1 MATVSRLLA
10 PVPAAAVALVLF
22 LLPAIPAL
30 ADTTINV
37 DATCSL
43 ANAIRSAN
51 GDAQTGSTMNQCEDG
66 TDADASASPPE
77 DGNDIIVM
85 SSSVNLGADLPSIT
99 SKLTLNGNNRNVSGQ
114 NTYALFV
121 ITASADVTIN
131 DLGIGYGKTVDNGGG
146 IHLRGKLTLNRV
158 TLIGNNATLR
168 GGGIYAQNA
177 DLTINRGNFRNNSA
191 QNGGGIYHDMG
202 GSKVATATTINNSMI
217 FDNSAPTGGG
227 IFLTGSN
234 TYAAS
239 RLHYVTITRNSSTVG
254 GGGIY
259 NETRDLQVSRSII
272 YGNTGS
278 DCKLADSP
286 VVVIQQSIIHSS
298 SDTDCK
304 KNTSPNSEVS
314 TADPLLVPPHNLQ
327 SFPHFRL
334 YVGSPALNAAD
345 PSESGRENCWS
356 NTVDYL
362 GTTRPVG
369 TGCEYGAWEGEG
381 VARPAT
387 ATPTETATATATATQ
402 VQNALIQ
409 NDEPPPEDEN
419 PPPED
424 EDPPPGNNDPPPGNN
439 DPPGSSGSSASGSG
453 KQRAVSLFATP
464 TALPRASTC
473 LTLEGIWV
481 DGVTQWTQC
490 QRVSGYA
497 IGNAEVAAAAVDAVD
512 VWGWVLPNTKI
523 CFFAAGG
530 SFKFIDTGFIPRVVY
545 DLPAYSQNGM
555 SCAIIDRP
563 GILALQPGA
572 PVPQPTSTP
581 APRPRRDLFS
591 CMVRTNYILNLRA
604 GPGGDVINLVPWDV
618 TLTAME
624 KSGGWYKVDYHGQQ
638 GWVSA
643 DLVEAKGSCD

>member
-1 MATVSRLLA
+1 MFTESRLSNFVL
-10 PVPAAAVALVLF
+10 AAAVALVLF

-43 ANAIRSAN
+43 AQAIKSAN
-51 GDAQTGSTMNQCEDG
+51 GLTGQSNIGGCEDG
-66 TDADASASPPE
+66 TEPSSGE
-77 DGNDIIVM
+77 DGRDTIDLGGQTIRLTA
-85 SSSVNLGADLPSIT
+85 NLPFIT
-99 SKLTLNGNNRNVSGQ
+99 SKVKINGNANHVTGEDKYEIF
-114 NTYALFV
+114 T
-121 ITASADVTIN
+121 ITNGADVEIN
-131 DLGIGYGKTVDNGGG
+131 NLKIEFGKTATNGGG
-146 IHLRGKLTLNRV
+146 INVTGSSVTLNNVRMQGNTAARGGAIYANSASV
-158 TLIGNNATLR
+158 TINRGVFLDNVAQNGGAIYADMSGSASIGTSLTNVMVYHNTASGA
-168 GGGIYAQNA
+168 GGGIYITGSNANAQT
-177 DLTINRGNFRNNSA
+177 DLRYVTMTRNTA
-191 QNGGGIYHDMG
+191 TGGNGGGIYND
-202 GSKVATATTINNSMI
+202 KR
-217 FDNSAPTGGG
+217 
-227 IFLTGSN
+227 
-234 TYAAS
+234 
-239 RLHYVTITRNSSTVG
+239 RLNVR
-254 GGGIY
+254 
-259 NETRDLQVSRSII
+259 RSII
-272 YGNTGS
+272 YGNSGS
-278 DCKLADSP
+278 DCKLAGSTTITFTQNFIDPDS
-286 VVVIQQSIIHSS
+286 
-298 SDTDCK
+298 DAACK
-304 KNTSPNSEVS
+304 LNQN
-314 TADPLLVPPHNLQ
+314 ANDPLLAPPDYEGDPIRLHYQ
-327 SFPHFRL
+327 L

-345 PSESGRENCWS
+345 PSESGRTNCWS
-356 NTVDYL
+356 NTVDVF

-369 TGCEYGAWEGEG
+369 SGCEYGAWEGEG

-387 ATPTETATATATATQ
+387 AIPTETATATATATATQ

-409 NDEPPPEDEN
+409 NDEPPPEDED
-419 PPPED
+419 PPPGNN
-424 EDPPPGNNDPPPGNN
+424 DPPPGNNDPPPGNN

-453 KQRAVSLFATP
+453 KQRAASLFPTP
-464 TALPRASTC
+464 TAPPRASTC

-530 SFKFIDTGFIPRVVY
+530 SFKFIDTGLIPRVVY
-545 DLPAYSQNGM
+545 DLGAYSQNGM

-591 CMVRTNYILNLRA
+591 CMVRTSYILNLRA